1 LASLQATLR
10 VKKWPFLSFGYY
22 PSYQL
27 MKVNNDNYTENRYY
41 TLVANSGYYYHVHSI
56 QLSSYIVFSKFYN
69 GAADSGFVYF
79 NSKNLLLSQTAI
91 IKGFSFSLNASV
103 SVNTGYTIYTIENNG
118 QITISSLLS
127 LGGGLKMINQTLLND
142 LLWGYSGNI
151 RLNIKKLGEIQL
163 MLDKGFIP
171 GMDRKLA
178 TNSMGRVTY
187 FKTF

>member
-1 LASLQATLR
+1 
-10 VKKWPFLSFGYY
+10 
-22 PSYQL
+22 
-27 MKVNNDNYTENRYY
+27 
-41 TLVANSGYYYHVHSI
+41 
-56 QLSSYIVFSKFYN
+56 
-69 GAADSGFVYF
+69 
-79 NSKNLLLSQTAI
+79 I